1 MTPPCPLKSPHES
14 TSASTETFPSKD
26 RIPSETP
33 MPPKNP
39 SDLEALKAKIQQNAL
54 LGLARCARGYLVHE
68 KKETFDIGPNGEKNV
83 RSIVVTRKRVGP
95 DLAAIQFILTNLNPT
110 VWQLKPLATPPPPE
124 EDPDLS
130 ALSEQTLE
138 ELAGWLQ
145 KEVPSSDTTRPEN
158 PPENRLPPPPISQSA
173 GAVQP
178 VSSLPANTLSEPS
191 NSPSQSLSPD
201 SSVSVPFSASSHE
214 KNESNQPV
222 HLPVDPLSLRPES
235 LHHADPLPASF
246 DRRNLSSSTPSSRI
260 NPVTHRRSSSPPAPT
275 EPTLFTPSLPPKRS
289 ENKTSDQSPS
299 SFAPKMA

>member
-14 TSASTETFPSKD
+14 TPATTETFPSKNY
-26 RIPSETP
+26 IPSETP
-33 MPPKNP
+33 APPKNP

-145 KEVPSSDTTRPEN
+145 KEVPSSGLTRPEN
-158 PPENRLPPPPISQSA
+158 PPGNRLPLPQNSD
-173 GAVQP
+173 AVQP
-178 VSSLPANTLSEPS
+178 VSSLPANTPSEPS
-191 NSPSQSLSPD
+191 NTPSQSLSPD

-214 KNESNQPV
+214 KNESSQPV

-235 LHHADPLPASF
+235 LLLTDPLPAPF
-246 DRRNLSSSTPSSRI
+246 DRKKLSSSTPPSRI
-260 NPVTHRRSSSPPAPT
+260 NPVTHRRSPSPPAPT
-275 EPTLFTPSLPPKRS
+275 KPTLFTPSLPHKRS
-289 ENKTSDQSPS
+289 DNKTSDQSPS